1 MEMPI
6 IRKVIRASHS
16 KAITLPKSWLEFHE
30 KELGMPIE
38 YVAIEVNKDLKVSP
52 YVPPE
57 KRH

>member
-1 MEMPI
+1 MPI